1 MFVQD
6 RFANNILASE
16 VYFIIPLHYVY
27 AHIKITSITR
37 IILNT

>member
-6 RFANNILASE
+6 RFANNVLASE
-16 VYFIIPLHYVY
+16 VYFIIPLHY
-27 AHIKITSITR
+27 ARIKIMSITR